1 MILAAN
7 QMQICI
13 WSPPIAMITCVLSQI
28 SVWAA
33 KRSHFKSRS
42 VKRGLKAA
50 RVCQQVRRGTCLMAC
65 QSGLLACPLGK
76 SGKFC
81 DRSLRSK
88 LGPANR
94 DFFGQITH
102 LVAFLEGRSLNN
114 VTLYCVGNQSFGH
127 LAIQFRGIRSKLIY
141 KLNCFTFDKLTHL
154 FKVKLISLVGKKR
167 GCPMWAMRSPR
178 GSVRW
183 CKSCRE
189 CWSCDHVDD
198 NTGCWTMAMYWVG
211 DDCHWDGGGRVGR
224 QGGVQ
229 GGKDGQLQRLF
240 KL

>member
-1 MILAAN
+1 
-7 QMQICI
+7 
-13 WSPPIAMITCVLSQI
+13 MITYALPQI

-33 KRSHFKSRS
+33 KSHFKSRS

-154 FKVKLISLVGKKR
+154 FKVKLISLVGKKGLQNGLLNLR
-167 GCPMWAMRSPR
+167 ERFKGIYLIRILFYKEGLYKINIDTRVSFYRNCSLFTGPR
-178 GSVRW
+178 CLWGPVYGSR
-183 CKSCRE
+183 C
-189 CWSCDHVDD
+189 
-198 NTGCWTMAMYWVG
+198 
-211 DDCHWDGGGRVGR
+211 
-224 QGGVQ
+224 
-229 GGKDGQLQRLF
+229 L
-240 KL
+240 

>member
-13 WSPPIAMITCVLSQI
+13 WSPPIAMITCVLCCHRSQV
-28 SVWAA
+28 SEQQ
-33 KRSHFKSRS
+33 KDTHFKSRS

-127 LAIQFRGIRSKLIY
+127 
-141 KLNCFTFDKLTHL
+141 
-154 FKVKLISLVGKKR
+154 
-167 GCPMWAMRSPR
+167 
-178 GSVRW
+178 
-183 CKSCRE
+183 
-189 CWSCDHVDD
+189 
-198 NTGCWTMAMYWVG
+198 
-211 DDCHWDGGGRVGR
+211 
-224 QGGVQ
+224 
-229 GGKDGQLQRLF
+229 
-240 KL
+240 

>member
-1 MILAAN
+1 MPHG
-7 QMQICI
+7 
-13 WSPPIAMITCVLSQI
+13 SPECFACLLS
-28 SVWAA
+28 
-33 KRSHFKSRS
+33 
-42 VKRGLKAA
+42 
-50 RVCQQVRRGTCLMAC
+50 
-65 QSGLLACPLGK
+65 GK

-154 FKVKLISLVGKKR
+154 FKVKLISLVGKKGLQNGLLNLR
-167 GCPMWAMRSPR
+167 ERFKGIYLIRILFYKEGLYKINIDTRVSFYRNCSLFTGPR
-178 GSVRW
+178 CLWGPVYGSR
-183 CKSCRE
+183 C
-189 CWSCDHVDD
+189 
-198 NTGCWTMAMYWVG
+198 
-211 DDCHWDGGGRVGR
+211 
-224 QGGVQ
+224 
-229 GGKDGQLQRLF
+229 L
-240 KL
+240 

>member
-13 WSPPIAMITCVLSQI
+13 WSPPIAMITCLLSQI
-28 SVWAA
+28 SVWVA
-33 KRSHFKSRS
+33 KSSHFKSRS

-154 FKVKLISLVGKKR
+154 FKVKLISLVGKKGLQNGLLNLR
-167 GCPMWAMRSPR
+167 ERFKGIYLIRILFYKEGLYKINIDTRVSFYRNCSLFTGPR
-178 GSVRW
+178 CLWGPVYGSR
-183 CKSCRE
+183 C
-189 CWSCDHVDD
+189 
-198 NTGCWTMAMYWVG
+198 
-211 DDCHWDGGGRVGR
+211 
-224 QGGVQ
+224 
-229 GGKDGQLQRLF
+229 L
-240 KL
+240 